1 MTHSHVYTMEK
12 NTDMLYK
19 YVCMSVHTCL
29 HMTSEHV
36 KGVEGSND
44 VEDMDAPWMEAWTL
58 L

>member
-1 MTHSHVYTMEK
+1 
-12 NTDMLYK
+12 MLYK

-29 HMTSEHV
+29 HVTSEHV